1 MMISDVIL
9 EANTEYE
16 IYFLLTAYVES
27 VRYCDKLGFL
37 PEDFTRLPLTGIGDV
52 RTRLEEFRLEL
63 EKLSIGGNSKE
74 HVILREAA
82 DIFGAALDRLQ
93 WLDQKAC
100 VPFRTEDL
108 LTSLQPA

>member
-16 IYFLLTAYVES
+16 IFFLLTAYVES
-27 VRYCDKLGFL
+27 VRYCDKLSIL
-37 PEDFTRLPLTGIGDV
+37 PEDFTRLPVTGIGDV
-52 RTRLEEFRLEL
+52 RTRLEGFGLEL
-63 EKLSIGGNSKE
+63 EKLLGSGNSKA

-93 WLDQKAC
+93 WLDQKAY
-100 VPFRTEDL
+100 VSFRAEDFS
-108 LTSLQPA
+108 TSPQPA